1 MTEKQA
7 VTRLLGDIGFKLSFK
22 ENVNIKKGKSKRK
35 INPKDESEVY
45 QVGSKK

>member
-35 INPKDESEVY
+35 INPKESEVY